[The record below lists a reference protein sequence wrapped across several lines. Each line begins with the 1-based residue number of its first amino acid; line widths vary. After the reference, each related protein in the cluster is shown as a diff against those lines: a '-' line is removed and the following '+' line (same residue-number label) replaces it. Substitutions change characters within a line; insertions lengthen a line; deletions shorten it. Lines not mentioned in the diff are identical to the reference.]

1 MLKLLG
7 THIEFITAK
16 RYIIDLCKKP
26 HSFFHIANDKRLNA
40 RITLLPY
47 IF

>member
-7 THIEFITAK
+7 THIEFFTAK
-16 RYIIDLCKKP
+16 RYSIDLRKQLHP
-26 HSFFHIANDKRLNA
+26 FLNIANDKRLNA
-40 RITLLPY
+40 RIALLPY